1 MFSGRKQVGTLIVD
15 NHSPFTPNIL
25 DCMKVLGENYLCRK
39 FSDAISYQDL
49 HFTRV
54 ILSGRRKNSKDI
66 NVINSRIIKYCL
78 MTNRPILGICYG
90 AEIMAL
96 TLGGSLARL
105 NNPLQNTVNVTVL
118 QPNPLVSSK
127 TCLKVYESHK
137 YCVAQLPSDFK
148 CLASSSFCKYEIFS
162 HKQKMLFGTQ
172 FHPERSGQDGL
183 MLLSNFL
190 KLQ

>member
-1 MFSGRKQVGTLIVD
+1 MNNVFRQKRSRNTDRD

-39 FSDAISYQDL
+39 FSDAISYQNL

-78 MTNRPILGICYG
+78 MTNTPILGICYG

-127 TCLKVYESHK
+127 TCLKVDQSHK

-148 CLASSSFCKYEIFS
+148 CLASLHFVNTKYFRINKKCYSVHSFILREVGR
-162 HKQKMLFGTQ
+162 M
-172 FHPERSGQDGL
+172 D
-183 MLLSNFL
+183 
-190 KLQ
+190 

>member
-1 MFSGRKQVGTLIVD
+1 MFSGRKEVGTLIVD

-78 MTNRPILGICYG
+78 MINRPILGICYG

-105 NNPLQNTVNVTVL
+105 T
-118 QPNPLVSSK
+118 NPLVSSK